1 MGGKKVGACESMT
14 TYNSIKF
21 LDAACGFFHA
31 AHFDETETTRAVR
44 LWGSWLRVCTWLRG
58 GRSYPLVVNNGDLFD
73 TPKPAKLFFEV
84 ALLSANAKPKHA
96 KDMCWVGV
104 LRTGGFIGVCTCV
117 ITIILRWRGTYNRS
131 MVRFSRG
138 R

>member
-1 MGGKKVGACESMT
+1 MGACESMT

-73 TPKPAKLFFEV
+73 SAKTSK
-84 ALLSANAKPKHA
+84 LLVQVTFLRANAQT
-96 KDMCWVGV
+96 KD
-104 LRTGGFIGVCTCV
+104 TQD
-117 ITIILRWRGTYNRS
+117 
-131 MVRFSRG
+131 SRG
-138 R
+138 GGRLKGCELRRYSTVTRHTMGA